1 MLKDLPVER
10 FVRELASPT
19 PVPGGAGASALAGA
33 QAAGLLSM
41 YCNLSQN
48 REMLGDMVDVLQKA
62 GEEARYI
69 MFKMLEAIDED
80 TVAFNQVM
88 EAHRLPKE
96 LEEQA
101 RYRNRAIGETA
112 AKAIDVPMLMAR
124 ASMRTLDLIGQV
136 SGKGNPATATSLV
149 VANLQAYSAL
159 AGACCSASANLEILP
174 DKERVKEASDEL
186 DELLRQ
192 GLQFYKKNRALN
204 VENHGGHQ

>member
-10 FVRELASPT
+10 FVRELSSPT

-48 REMLGDMVDVLQKA
+48 REMLGDTVDVLQKA
-62 GEEARYI
+62 GEEARFI
-69 MFKMLEAIDED
+69 MSKLLESIDED

-88 EAHRLPKE
+88 EARRLPGEGKQ
-96 LEEQA
+96 QA
-101 RYRNRAIGETA
+101 GIKNRAADEAA

-124 ASMRTLDLIGQV
+124 ASMRILDLIRQV
-136 SGKGNPATATSLV
+136 SGKGNPATAASLV

-159 AGACCSASANLEILP
+159 AGACCSASANLKFLP
-174 DKERVKEASDEL
+174 DRERVKEISAEI

-192 GLQFYKKNRALN
+192 GLGFFEKNRSITG
-204 VENHGGHQ
+204 ENEWGCQ